1 MATYLLKN
9 GTIVNEGAQS
19 IQDILIHHQRIE
31 KIAPSISV
39 QEHYTIIDC
48 TNKIIMPG
56 VIDDQVHFREPGLT
70 HKATIGSE
78 ARAAIAGGTTT
89 FMEMPNTVPNALTFE
104 LLEDKYTIAANTSL
118 ANYSF
123 FMGVSNDN
131 AEEALK
137 INKHKSKYCGL
148 KIFMGSSTGNMLVD
162 NYITLN
168 KIFSESEKLI
178 ATHCERE
185 EIVRQNQKD
194 IIEKYGTD
202 IDVSYHPI
210 IRNVDACYESSY
222 SAIQLANQTGARL
235 HILHISTAKELQLFG
250 NMMPLAMKKITAEV
264 CVHHL
269 HYTADD
275 YAIFGNQI
283 KCNPAIKA
291 AENKEA
297 LWRALLD
304 DRLDIIATDHAPH
317 TWDEKQQQYLQ
328 APSGVPL
335 VQHSLLLMLDYVSKQ
350 EISIEKMVEK
360 MCHTPA
366 ICFGLQ
372 ERGYLRE
379 GYFAD
384 IVIVNPN
391 EKYTVTKNNILYQ
404 CAWSPMENH
413 TFSHSIDKTFVNGNL
428 VYSDGKICSDEKGMR
443 VSFQA

>member
-1 MATYLLKN
+1 
-9 GTIVNEGAQS
+9 
-19 IQDILIHHQRIE
+19 
-31 KIAPSISV
+31 
-39 QEHYTIIDC
+39 
-48 TNKIIMPG
+48 
-56 VIDDQVHFREPGLT
+56 VHFREPGLT

-283 KCNPAIKA
+283 KCNPTIKA